1 MAEPFVGEIRLFGGS
16 YAPIGWLPC
25 EGQLLSIFDYDT
37 LYSLLGTTYGGD
49 GENTFALPD
58 LRGRLPIHQGT
69 GPGLS
74 TRMMGETGGS
84 EQVTLS
90 ASQMPAHR
98 HTLQASTRRATVG
111 RAATDGL
118 LATATAPIYG
128 PPPASSTLE
137 ASTLNAI
144 GQGLPHDNM
153 PPFLALSF
161 IIAFQGIYPSRS

>member
-16 YAPIGWLPC
+16 YAPLGWLAC
-25 EGQLLSIFDYDT
+25 EGQLLPIAQYDV
-37 LYSLLGTTYGGD
+37 LFSLLGTTYGGD
-49 GENTFALPD
+49 GISTFALPD

-74 TRMMGETGGS
+74 THVMGEMGGS
-84 EQVTLS
+84 EQVTLT
-90 ASQMPAHR
+90 AAQMPAHR
-98 HTLQASTRRATVG
+98 HTMQASTRRATVG
-111 RAATDGL
+111 RAASDGL

-128 PPPASSTLE
+128 PPPASTTLE
-137 ASTLNAI
+137 ASALNAI

-161 IIAFQGIYPSRS
+161 IIATEGIYPSRP